1 MKLLHFILLVIAAI
15 SIFSCSGSGQGA
27 KHDDAQSEE
36 QARLDSIRK
45 DSIQKAQIIKDSLSM
60 IAWGDAKYG
69 MSRKEVKQTVA
80 FKGGEAA
87 GNAVDMTYKNMRK
100 VANTFGLDRLNSI
113 AAVFSEDELVN
124 VVMRSW
130 KTDALNQDKLTDDC
144 SIIANNFIERYG
156 KPSYINENA
165 SWGDIKAWGE
175 ISLMEWEIEGMNGT
189 KHIRIEMHRY
199 EYEYLYEI
207 HIWNDG
213 FPKKKHIPTPEEIEK
228 EKKEKAEKDMV
239 KATSF

>member
-1 MKLLHFILLVIAAI
+1 MKLLHLILLAIVAI
-15 SIFSCSGSGQGA
+15 SLFSCSGSGQRA
-27 KHDDAQSEE
+27 KHEVAQADE

-45 DSIQKAQIIKDSLSM
+45 DSIQKAQIINDSLSM

-69 MSRKEVKQTVA
+69 MSRKEVKQTIA

-87 GNAVDMTYKNMRK
+87 GNAVDMTYENMRK
-100 VANTFGLDRLNSI
+100 VANTFGLDRLVSI

-124 VVMRSW
+124 IVMRSW

-144 SIIANNFIERYG
+144 SIIAKNFIERYG
-156 KPSYINENA
+156 KPSYVNENA
-165 SWGDIKAWGE
+165 SWSDIKAWGE
-175 ISLMEWEIEGMNGT
+175 ISLMEWEIEGKNGT
-189 KHIRIEMHRY
+189 KHIKIEMHRY

-213 FPKKKHIPTPEEIEK
+213 FPKKKHVPTQEEIEQA
-228 EKKEKAEKDMV
+228 KKEQAEKDIV
-239 KATSF
+239 TATSF

>member
-1 MKLLHFILLVIAAI
+1 MKQLHFILLAF
-15 SIFSCSGSGQGA
+15 IFVSFYSCNGSGSHANQ
-27 KHDDAQSEE
+27 E
-36 QARLDSIRK
+36 ARLDSIRK
-45 DSIQKAQIIKDSLSM
+45 DSILKAQIINDSLSM

-87 GNAVDMTYKNMRK
+87 GNAVDMTYENARK
-100 VANTFGLDRLNSI
+100 VANTFGLDRLYSI

-124 VVMRSW
+124 VQIHSW

-144 SIIANNFIERYG
+144 TIFAKNFIERYG

-165 SWGDIKAWGE
+165 SWSDIKAWGE
-175 ISLMEWEIEGMNGT
+175 ISLMRWEIEGKNGT
-189 KHIRIEMHRY
+189 KHIDIIMERY
-199 EYEYLYEI
+199 EYEYLYKI
-207 HIWNDG
+207 SIWNDG
-213 FPKKKHIPTPEEIEK
+213 FPKKKHVPTAEEIEK
-228 EKKEKAEKDMV
+228 EKKDKAEKDMV